1 MATDTTLA
9 PLGSIENP
17 IKFQGQDYKTLCM
30 EFLKSGKL
38 FCDPTFPA
46 EEKSIDKPD
55 LDPKVKQ
62 EIEWLRPKEIKENA
76 VFVDETFGTTDV
88 CQGKLSDC
96 WVMASLSCLTL
107 HPYMFAKVVPPNQS
121 LSKSYAGIF
130 HFKFWQYGE
139 WVEVVVD
146 DRLPVRQGRLLFW
159 GNTEEALEDFTG
171 GIAYSKDVSSHTPQ
185 DLWRRLKGALS
196 RGGLLS
202 CCIFATNDLEKSKV
216 EEAGLIMNHAYPIV
230 DCDKVTK
237 AFLLLKVRNP
247 WGSCE
252 YCGPWSDSSEDWDD
266 VDKAERDRVKLKIAE
281 EGEFWAPGSTAGGSY
296 KDTYYQN
303 PQFKLVLK
311 EQDQTE
317 DEDKTRKCTVVVE
330 LQLKNTRKNKSDIPS
345 IAFDIYK
352 VPPDFQGVC
361 LDSDFFKQNKP
372 IEPLYI
378 SRTIRNVVCKLRLDP
393 GNYIIVAF
401 TEDPNQPGE
410 FLVRTFSKRG
420 NTLGSH
426 DFTCTSGYLPV
437 MVTPISSEDQM
448 RIQKTFDEVAGPDDK
463 LNAKELMNLVNSVLN
478 KEYHLT
484 LETCKQLI
492 FGEDTKGRSRLDR
505 EQAETLLSSLRSLQS
520 IFCQFDKDSSGTMS
534 PFELSAVLD
543 AVGMQCD
550 IKVVRLLS
558 ERFAYGALQL
568 PFHCFVSCFTRL
580 RKLFAL
586 YEAETSQEVKDRG
599 INAWLLQFMSL

>member
-146 DRLPVRQGRLLFW
+146 DRLPVRQGQ
-159 GNTEEALEDFTG
+159 ALEDFTG

-202 CCIFATNDLEKSKV
+202 CCIFVGSSTYS
-216 EEAGLIMNHAYPIV
+216 GLIMNHAYPIV

-281 EGEFWAPGSTAGGSY
+281 EGEFWYVEPVY
-296 KDTYYQN
+296 KGCGLY
-303 PQFKLVLK
+303 KG
-311 EQDQTE
+311 
-317 DEDKTRKCTVVVE
+317 RKCTVVVE

-352 VPPDFQGVC
+352 VRDT
-361 LDSDFFKQNKP
+361 FFTESLGSLQTFSEYNLL
-372 IEPLYI
+372 IL
-378 SRTIRNVVCKLRLDP
+378 SHRNVVCKLRLDP

-420 NTLGSH
+420 NTLGSTVSH
-426 DFTCTSGYLPV
+426 PHSP
-437 MVTPISSEDQM
+437 DQM

-463 LNAKELMNLVNSVLN
+463 LNNMI
-478 KEYHLT
+478 
-484 LETCKQLI
+484 TCTVI
-492 FGEDTKGRSRLDR
+492 FYCVIPVM
-505 EQAETLLSSLRSLQS
+505 A
-520 IFCQFDKDSSGTMS
+520 
-534 PFELSAVLD
+534 
-543 AVGMQCD
+543 
-550 IKVVRLLS
+550 
-558 ERFAYGALQL
+558 
-568 PFHCFVSCFTRL
+568 TR
-580 RKLFAL
+580 
-586 YEAETSQEVKDRG
+586 
-599 INAWLLQFMSL
+599 W

>member
-146 DRLPVRQGRLLFW
+146 DRLPVRQGQ
-159 GNTEEALEDFTG
+159 ALEDFTG

-281 EGEFWAPGSTAGGSY
+281 EGEFWYVVNLYTAGGSY

-352 VPPDFQGVC
+352 VRDTFFTESLGY
-361 LDSDFFKQNKP
+361 LDFFKQNKP

-410 FLVRTFSKRG
+410 FLV
-420 NTLGSH
+420 H
-426 DFTCTSGYLPV
+426 D
-437 MVTPISSEDQM
+437 
-448 RIQKTFDEVAGPDDK
+448 RNVA
-463 LNAKELMNLVNSVLN
+463 LILN

-492 FGEDTKGRSRLDR
+492 FGEDVSFCPEGNVVS
-505 EQAETLLSSLRSLQS
+505 LSHYMLFFFFCQS

-599 INAWLLQFMSL
+599 INAVSIWTNRRCYVFILTHTPTGF